1 MRLFIAINLP
11 KDVKDYLFDLQKE
24 FREFGKF
31 NFVAKKN
38 LHLSLKFMGNIEESK
53 LKGINDKLSKIKSKS
68 FEVSLNSLGVFPD
81 KDLIKVLWIDLTPKN
96 KILELAKTIDQELIE
111 FPNDYSFSE
120 HITIARIKLIK
131 DKNDFLKK
139 LNVKIKP
146 IKLKISSFELMKS
159 ELSKDGP
166 KYTSLEIYFLE

>member
-11 KDVKDYLFDLQKE
+11 KEVKDYLFDLQKE

>member
-1 MRLFIAINLP
+1 MRLFIAINLS
-11 KDVKDYLFDLQKE
+11 KEVKDYLFDLQKE

-131 DKNDFLKK
+131 
-139 LNVKIKP
+139 
-146 IKLKISSFELMKS
+146 
-159 ELSKDGP
+159 
-166 KYTSLEIYFLE
+166 

>member
-1 MRLFIAINLP
+1 MRLFIAINLS
-11 KDVKDYLFDLQKE
+11 KEVKDYLFDLQKE